1 MSPCSRSSLP
11 VCWMGCWEE
20 SCMRCVK
27 ESHHP
32 AQTRN
37 QTHIQELINNQSA
50 LSFLLIKK
58 ATSVRRVRPNSGA
71 SRSSW
76 APPSHMTIG
85 DRFDIGHVVHVN
97 WREDGRSA
105 YSGPS
110 GRSHQN
116 ELGPKNRIVPEFFPA
131 VGFFRL
137 YKSTSSSDH

>member
-1 MSPCSRSSLP
+1 
-11 VCWMGCWEE
+11 
-20 SCMRCVK
+20 MRRVK

-50 LSFLLIKK
+50 LCFLLIKK

-71 SRSSW
+71 SRS
-76 APPSHMTIG
+76 ARGPPSHMTIRNHPKG
-85 DRFDIGHVVHVN
+85 FDIGHVVHLN

-105 YSGPS
+105 SSGPS

-116 ELGPKNRIVPEFFPA
+116 ELGLKNRIVPLVCE
-131 VGFFRL
+131 
-137 YKSTSSSDH
+137 SSSLRSGSSDCTSQRLHLIIDVHNDRI